1 MTVLRVALVELKRLT
16 SGVLPVLVLIAMSCI
31 PLLYG
36 ALYLYGNWDAY
47 GHVNGIVG
55 ALVVEDE
62 GATDSSG
69 QQVNTGADVKKNLLD
84 AGTFDWRQVPTRE
97 EAVDGVEKGTYDFA
111 LVIPKNFS
119 RNLQSAAAFKP
130 DADGKTGTIDPQS
143 AGIEIVTNDANNYV
157 LTNIVTKAGTSV
169 RDSVASKVGNATANA
184 LLASFTTIHSKMGEA
199 ADGASK
205 VNNGTVKLADAIVQL
220 KDGSA
225 TVNDGALK
233 LKDGTVTLSD
243 GTTQLVDAQKQL
255 AEGAEKLANGAEKL
269 DSGAEK
275 LDSGAEKLVD
285 GSTTLKN
292 GTSTLASA
300 AASASDGA
308 SKLKDGSATLAEGT
322 SSLKDGSATLARG
335 ANSLAEGTH
344 KLRQGLDQSGIR
356 ELPGQLNAMCQ
367 HLQQT
372 DTSAPSG
379 DFGRDLS
386 NTVVSASAQRLRERL
401 APLVAA
407 GTMTQQQADEL
418 VSSVDSDEFKGEVA
432 TLNQKALESQ
442 LASRDAVAADVMSK
456 LQALK
461 SSHCVAD
468 GSSSSAAKIQTLV
481 SGVDALDAASTSVAK
496 GASSLADGAARVD
509 DGASSLA
516 SGSAALADGNS
527 KIASGASSLA
537 SGSATLAE
545 GTENLKSG
553 TDSLKSGA
561 ATLKDGSGTLA
572 EKEQAAVEGQQKVAD
587 GASNLKDGASQLSE
601 GTGKL
606 ANGTDQLHSGASELK
621 EGTSSLQSGLAS
633 GTKQVPNLSE
643 SDQTKVADTMSN
655 PVTLSH
661 NSLASGRNYGE
672 GMGPFF
678 MCLALWIGGLMLVQT
693 LRVMN
698 NRALASHAPSIRVML
713 GSWMPFGLVGV
724 AQATL
729 MFVVIKFGLGF
740 EMAHPWLVW
749 LFLCFVALVF
759 TGFIHGLTVFLSA
772 PGKLMALVVLILQ
785 LVTGGGTMPYETL
798 PEPIRWMHDFF
809 PMGYAVTGMRR
820 LSYGVNESSLWG
832 IMLVL
837 TLWGLAGLLLG
848 YLGTRRDRT
857 WSLKKL
863 APEISVS

>member
-97 EAVDGVEKGTYDFA
+97 EAVNGVEKGTYDFA

-130 DADGKTGTIDPQS
+130 DANGNTGTIDPQS

-199 ADGASK
+199 ASGAEK
-205 VNNGTVKLADAIVQL
+205 VNTGTVKLADAIVQL

-255 AEGAEKLANGAEKL
+255 ADGADKLASGAATL
-269 DSGAEK
+269 DSGAAA
-275 LDSGAEKLVD
+275 LNSGAAKLVD

-308 SKLKDGSATLAEGT
+308 SKLKDGSATLAQGT
-322 SSLKDGSATLARG
+322 SSLKDGSATLAQG

-344 KLRQGLDQSGIR
+344 KLRQGLDESGIR

-401 APLVAA
+401 APMVAA

-432 TLNQKALESQ
+432 TLNQKALESH
-442 LASRDAVAADVMSK
+442 LASRSATAADAMSK

-496 GASSLADGAARVD
+496 GASSLAEGAARVD
-509 DGASSLA
+509 SGASSLA
-516 SGSAALADGNS
+516 SGAATLADGNAQ
-527 KIASGASSLA
+527 IASGASSLA
-537 SGSATLAE
+537 SGAATLAE

-553 TDSLKSGA
+553 TDSLKSGT
-561 ATLKDGSGTLA
+561 ATLKDGTSTLA
-572 EKEQAAVEGQQKVAD
+572 EKEQSAVEGQQKVAD
-587 GASNLKDGASQLSE
+587 GASNLKDGASQLTE
-601 GTGKL
+601 GTEKL
-606 ANGTDQLHSGASELK
+606 ASGTDQLNSGASELK
-621 EGTSSLQSGLAS
+621 DGTSSLQSGLAS

-661 NSLASGRNYGE
+661 DSLASGRNYGE

-698 NRALASHAPSIRVML
+698 NRALASHAPSVRVML
-713 GSWMPFGLVGV
+713 GSWMPFGLVGI

-740 EMAHPWLVW
+740 EMAHPWLAW
-749 LFLCFVALVF
+749 LFLCFVALIF
-759 TGFIHGLTVFLSA
+759 TGFIHGLTVFLGA
-772 PGKLMALVVLILQ
+772 PGKLVALVVLILQ

-837 TLWGLAGLLLG
+837 ALWGLAGLLLG

-863 APEISVS
+863 APEITV

>member
-16 SGVLPVLVLIAMSCI
+16 SGVLPILVLIAMSCI

-84 AGTFDWRQVPTRE
+84 ADTFDWRQVPTRE

-119 RNLQSAAAFKP
+119 RNLQSASAFKP
-130 DADGKTGTIDPQS
+130 DANGNTGTIDPQS

-199 ADGASK
+199 ASGAEK
-205 VNNGTVKLADAIVQL
+205 VNTGTVKLADAIVQL

-255 AEGAEKLANGAEKL
+255 ADGADKLASGAATL
-269 DSGAEK
+269 DSGAAT
-275 LDSGAEKLVD
+275 LNSGAAKLVD

-308 SKLKDGSATLAEGT
+308 SKLKDGSATLAQGT
-322 SSLKDGSATLARG
+322 SSLKDGSATLAQG

-344 KLRQGLDQSGIR
+344 KLRQGLDESGIR

-401 APLVAA
+401 APMVAA

-432 TLNQKALESQ
+432 TLNQKALESH
-442 LASRDAVAADVMSK
+442 LASRSATAADAMSK

-461 SSHCVAD
+461 SSHCIAD

-496 GASSLADGAARVD
+496 GASSLAEGAARVD
-509 DGASSLA
+509 SGASSLA
-516 SGSAALADGNS
+516 SGAATLADGNAQ
-527 KIASGASSLA
+527 IASGASSLA
-537 SGSATLAE
+537 SGASSLAE

-553 TDSLKSGA
+553 TDSLKSGT
-561 ATLKDGSGTLA
+561 ATLKDGTSTLA
-572 EKEQAAVEGQQKVAD
+572 EKEQSAVEGQQKVAD
-587 GASNLKDGASQLSE
+587 GASNLKDGASQLTE
-601 GTGKL
+601 GTEKL
-606 ANGTDQLHSGASELK
+606 ASGTDQLNSGASELK
-621 EGTSSLQSGLAS
+621 DGTSSLQSGLAS

-698 NRALASHAPSIRVML
+698 NRALASHAPSVRVML
-713 GSWMPFGLVGV
+713 GSWMPFGLVGI

-740 EMAHPWLVW
+740 EMAHPWLAW

-759 TGFIHGLTVFLSA
+759 TGFIHGLTVFLGA
-772 PGKLMALVVLILQ
+772 PGKLVALVVLILQ

-798 PEPIRWMHDFF
+798 PESIRWMHDFF

-820 LSYGVNESSLWG
+820 LSYGVNESSLGG

-837 TLWGLAGLLLG
+837 ALWGLAGLLLG

-863 APEISVS
+863 APEITV

>member
-69 QQVNTGADVKKNLLD
+69 QQVNTGAEVKKNLLD

-130 DADGKTGTIDPQS
+130 DANGNTGTIDPQS
-143 AGIEIVTNDANNYV
+143 AGIEIITNDANNYV

-199 ADGASK
+199 ASGAEK
-205 VNNGTVKLADAIVQL
+205 VNTGTVKLADAIVQL

-243 GTTQLVDAQKQL
+243 GTTQLADAQKQL
-255 AEGAEKLANGAEKL
+255 ADGADKLASGAATL
-269 DSGAEK
+269 DSGAAT
-275 LDSGAEKLVD
+275 LNSGAAKLVD

-308 SKLKDGSATLAEGT
+308 SKLKDGSATLAQGT
-322 SSLKDGSATLARG
+322 SSLKDGSATLAQG

-344 KLRQGLDQSGIR
+344 KLRQGLDESGIR

-401 APLVAA
+401 APMVAA

-432 TLNQKALESQ
+432 TLNQKALESH
-442 LASRDAVAADVMSK
+442 LASRSATAADAMSK

-496 GASSLADGAARVD
+496 GASSLAEGAARVD
-509 DGASSLA
+509 SGASSLA
-516 SGSAALADGNS
+516 SGAATLADGNAQ
-527 KIASGASSLA
+527 IASGASSLA
-537 SGSATLAE
+537 SGASSLAE

-553 TDSLKSGA
+553 TDSLKSGT
-561 ATLKDGSGTLA
+561 ATLKDGTSTLA
-572 EKEQAAVEGQQKVAD
+572 EKEQSAVEGQQKVAD
-587 GASNLKDGASQLSE
+587 GASNLKDGASQLTE
-601 GTGKL
+601 GTEKL
-606 ANGTDQLHSGASELK
+606 ASGTDQLNSGASELK
-621 EGTSSLQSGLAS
+621 DGTSSLQSGLAS

-698 NRALASHAPSIRVML
+698 NRALASHAPSVRVML
-713 GSWMPFGLVGV
+713 GSWMPFGLVGI

-740 EMAHPWLVW
+740 EMAHPWLAW
-749 LFLCFVALVF
+749 LFLCFVALIF
-759 TGFIHGLTVFLSA
+759 TGFIHGLTVFLGA
-772 PGKLMALVVLILQ
+772 PGKLVALVVLILQ

-798 PEPIRWMHDFF
+798 PESIRWMHDFF

-863 APEISVS
+863 APEITV

>member
-16 SGVLPVLVLIAMSCI
+16 SGVLPILVLIAMSCI

-130 DADGKTGTIDPQS
+130 DANGNTGTIDPQS

-199 ADGASK
+199 ASGAEK
-205 VNNGTVKLADAIVQL
+205 VNTGTVKLADAIVQL

-255 AEGAEKLANGAEKL
+255 ADGADKLASGAATL
-269 DSGAEK
+269 DSGAAA
-275 LDSGAEKLVD
+275 LNSGAAKLVD

-308 SKLKDGSATLAEGT
+308 SKLKDGSATLAQGT
-322 SSLKDGSATLARG
+322 SSLKDGSATLAQG

-344 KLRQGLDQSGIR
+344 KLRQGLDESGIR

-401 APLVAA
+401 APMVAA

-432 TLNQKALESQ
+432 TLNQKALESH
-442 LASRDAVAADVMSK
+442 LASRSATAADAMSK

-496 GASSLADGAARVD
+496 GASSLAEGAARVD
-509 DGASSLA
+509 SGASSLA
-516 SGSAALADGNS
+516 SGAATLADGNAQ
-527 KIASGASSLA
+527 IASGASSLA
-537 SGSATLAE
+537 SGAATLAE

-553 TDSLKSGA
+553 TDSLKSGT
-561 ATLKDGSGTLA
+561 ATLKDGTSTLA
-572 EKEQAAVEGQQKVAD
+572 EKEQSAVEGQQKVAD
-587 GASNLKDGASQLSE
+587 GASNLKDGASQLTE
-601 GTGKL
+601 GTEKL
-606 ANGTDQLHSGASELK
+606 ASGTDQLNSGASELK
-621 EGTSSLQSGLAS
+621 DGTSSLQSGLAS

-698 NRALASHAPSIRVML
+698 NRALASHAPSVRVML
-713 GSWMPFGLVGV
+713 GSWMPFGLVGI

-740 EMAHPWLVW
+740 EMAHPWLAW
-749 LFLCFVALVF
+749 LFLCFVALIF
-759 TGFIHGLTVFLSA
+759 TGFIHGLTVFLGA
-772 PGKLMALVVLILQ
+772 PGKLVALVVLILQ

-798 PEPIRWMHDFF
+798 PESIRWMHDFF

-837 TLWGLAGLLLG
+837 ALWGLAGLLLG

-863 APEISVS
+863 APEITV

>member
-442 LASRDAVAADVMSK
+442 LTSRDAAAADVMSK

-587 GASNLKDGASQLSE
+587 GASSLKDGASQLSE

-837 TLWGLAGLLLG
+837 ALWGLAGLLLG

-863 APEISVS
+863 APEITV

>member
-97 EAVDGVEKGTYDFA
+97 EAVNGVEKGTYDFA

-130 DADGKTGTIDPQS
+130 DANGNTGTIDPQS

-199 ADGASK
+199 ASGAEK
-205 VNNGTVKLADAIVQL
+205 VNTGTVKLADAIVQL

-255 AEGAEKLANGAEKL
+255 ADGADKLASGAATL
-269 DSGAEK
+269 DSGAAA
-275 LDSGAEKLVD
+275 LNSGAAKLVD

-308 SKLKDGSATLAEGT
+308 SKLKDGSATLAQGT
-322 SSLKDGSATLARG
+322 SSLKDGSATLAQG

-344 KLRQGLDQSGIR
+344 KLRQGLDESGIR

-401 APLVAA
+401 APMVAA

-432 TLNQKALESQ
+432 TLNQKALESH
-442 LASRDAVAADVMSK
+442 LASRSATAADAMSK

-496 GASSLADGAARVD
+496 GASSLAEGAARVD
-509 DGASSLA
+509 SGASSLA
-516 SGSAALADGNS
+516 SGAATLADGNAQ
-527 KIASGASSLA
+527 IASGASSLA

-553 TDSLKSGA
+553 TDSLKSGT
-561 ATLKDGSGTLA
+561 ATLKDGTSTLA
-572 EKEQAAVEGQQKVAD
+572 EKEQSAVEGQQKVAD
-587 GASNLKDGASQLSE
+587 GASNLKDGASQLTE
-601 GTGKL
+601 GTEKL
-606 ANGTDQLHSGASELK
+606 ASGTDQLNSGASELK
-621 EGTSSLQSGLAS
+621 DGTSSLQSGLAS

-661 NSLASGRNYGE
+661 DSLASGRNYGE

-698 NRALASHAPSIRVML
+698 NRALASHAPSVRVML
-713 GSWMPFGLVGV
+713 GSWMPFGLVGI

-740 EMAHPWLVW
+740 EMAHPWLAW
-749 LFLCFVALVF
+749 LFLCFVALIF
-759 TGFIHGLTVFLSA
+759 TGFIHGLTVFLGA
-772 PGKLMALVVLILQ
+772 PGKLVALVVLILQ

-798 PEPIRWMHDFF
+798 PESIRWMHDFF

-863 APEISVS
+863 APEITV

>member
-69 QQVNTGADVKKNLLD
+69 QQVNTGAEVKKNLLD

-130 DADGKTGTIDPQS
+130 DANGNTGTIDPQS

-199 ADGASK
+199 ASGAEK
-205 VNNGTVKLADAIVQL
+205 VNTGTVKLADAIVQL

-255 AEGAEKLANGAEKL
+255 ADGADKLASGAATL
-269 DSGAEK
+269 DSGAAA
-275 LDSGAEKLVD
+275 LNSGAAKLVD

-308 SKLKDGSATLAEGT
+308 SKLKDGSATLAQGT
-322 SSLKDGSATLARG
+322 SSLKDGSATLAQG

-344 KLRQGLDQSGIR
+344 KLRQGLDESGIR

-401 APLVAA
+401 APMVAA

-432 TLNQKALESQ
+432 TLNQKALESH
-442 LASRDAVAADVMSK
+442 LASRSATAADAMSK

-496 GASSLADGAARVD
+496 GASSLAEGAARVD
-509 DGASSLA
+509 SGASSLA
-516 SGSAALADGNS
+516 SGAATLADGNAQ
-527 KIASGASSLA
+527 IASGASSLA
-537 SGSATLAE
+537 SGASSLAE

-553 TDSLKSGA
+553 TDSLKSGT
-561 ATLKDGSGTLA
+561 ATLKDGTSTLA
-572 EKEQAAVEGQQKVAD
+572 EKEQSAVEGQQKVAD
-587 GASNLKDGASQLSE
+587 GASNLKDGASQLTE
-601 GTGKL
+601 GTEKL
-606 ANGTDQLHSGASELK
+606 ASGTDQLNSGASELK
-621 EGTSSLQSGLAS
+621 DGTSSLQSGLAS

-661 NSLASGRNYGE
+661 DSLASGRNYGE

-698 NRALASHAPSIRVML
+698 NRALASHAPSVRVML
-713 GSWMPFGLVGV
+713 GSWMPFGLVGI

-740 EMAHPWLVW
+740 EMAHPWLAW
-749 LFLCFVALVF
+749 LFLCFVALIF
-759 TGFIHGLTVFLSA
+759 TGFIHGLTVFLGA
-772 PGKLMALVVLILQ
+772 PGKLVALVVLILQ

-798 PEPIRWMHDFF
+798 PESIRWMHDFF

-837 TLWGLAGLLLG
+837 ALWGLAGLLLG

-863 APEISVS
+863 APEITV

>member
-130 DADGKTGTIDPQS
+130 DANGNTGTIDPQS

-199 ADGASK
+199 ASGAEK
-205 VNNGTVKLADAIVQL
+205 VNTGTVKLADAIVQL

-233 LKDGTVTLSD
+233 LKDGMVTLSD

-255 AEGAEKLANGAEKL
+255 ADGADKLASGAATL
-269 DSGAEK
+269 DSGAAA
-275 LDSGAEKLVD
+275 LNSGAAKLVD

-308 SKLKDGSATLAEGT
+308 SKLKDGSATLAQGT
-322 SSLKDGSATLARG
+322 SSLKDGSATLAQG

-344 KLRQGLDQSGIR
+344 KLRQGLDESGIR

-401 APLVAA
+401 APMVAA

-432 TLNQKALESQ
+432 TLNQKALESH
-442 LASRDAVAADVMSK
+442 LASRSATAADAMSK

-496 GASSLADGAARVD
+496 GASSLAEGAARVD
-509 DGASSLA
+509 SGASSLA
-516 SGSAALADGNS
+516 SGAATLADGNAQ
-527 KIASGASSLA
+527 IASGASSLA
-537 SGSATLAE
+537 SGASSLAE

-553 TDSLKSGA
+553 TDSLKSGT
-561 ATLKDGSGTLA
+561 ATLKDGTSTLA
-572 EKEQAAVEGQQKVAD
+572 EKEQSAVEGQQKVAD
-587 GASNLKDGASQLSE
+587 GASNLKDGASQLTE
-601 GTGKL
+601 GTEKL
-606 ANGTDQLHSGASELK
+606 ASGTDQLNSGASELK
-621 EGTSSLQSGLAS
+621 DGTSSLQSGLAS

-661 NSLASGRNYGE
+661 DSLASGRNYGE

-698 NRALASHAPSIRVML
+698 NRALASHAPSVRVML
-713 GSWMPFGLVGV
+713 GSWMPFGLVGI

-740 EMAHPWLVW
+740 EMAHPWLAW
-749 LFLCFVALVF
+749 LFLCFVALIF
-759 TGFIHGLTVFLSA
+759 TGFIHGLTVFLGA
-772 PGKLMALVVLILQ
+772 PGKLVALVVLILQ

-798 PEPIRWMHDFF
+798 PESIRWMHDFF

-837 TLWGLAGLLLG
+837 ALWGLAGLLLG

-863 APEISVS
+863 APEITV

>member
-863 APEISVS
+863 APEISV

>member
-16 SGVLPVLVLIAMSCI
+16 SGVLPILVLIAMSCI

-130 DADGKTGTIDPQS
+130 DANGNTGTIDPQS

-199 ADGASK
+199 ASGAEK
-205 VNNGTVKLADAIVQL
+205 VNTGTVKLADAIVQL

-255 AEGAEKLANGAEKL
+255 ADGADKLASGAATL
-269 DSGAEK
+269 DSGAAT
-275 LDSGAEKLVD
+275 LNSGAAKLVD

-308 SKLKDGSATLAEGT
+308 SKLKDGSATLAQGT
-322 SSLKDGSATLARG
+322 SSLKDGSATLAQG
-335 ANSLAEGTH
+335 ANSLAEGVH
-344 KLRQGLDQSGIR
+344 KLRQGLDESGIR

-401 APLVAA
+401 APMVAA

-432 TLNQKALESQ
+432 TLNQKALESH
-442 LASRDAVAADVMSK
+442 LASRSATAADAMSK

-496 GASSLADGAARVD
+496 GASSLAEGAARVD
-509 DGASSLA
+509 SGASSLA
-516 SGSAALADGNS
+516 SGAATLADGNAQ
-527 KIASGASSLA
+527 IASGASSLA

-553 TDSLKSGA
+553 TDSLKSGT
-561 ATLKDGSGTLA
+561 ATLKDGTSTLA
-572 EKEQAAVEGQQKVAD
+572 EKEQSAVEGQQKVAD
-587 GASNLKDGASQLSE
+587 GASNLKDGASQLTE
-601 GTGKL
+601 GTEKL
-606 ANGTDQLHSGASELK
+606 ASGTDQLNSGASELK
-621 EGTSSLQSGLAS
+621 DGTSSLQSGLAS

-698 NRALASHAPSIRVML
+698 NRALASHAPSVRVML
-713 GSWMPFGLVGV
+713 GSWMPFGLVGI

-740 EMAHPWLVW
+740 EMAHPWLAW
-749 LFLCFVALVF
+749 LFLCFVALIF
-759 TGFIHGLTVFLSA
+759 TGFIHGLTVFLGA
-772 PGKLMALVVLILQ
+772 PGKLVALVVLILQ

-798 PEPIRWMHDFF
+798 PESIRWMHDFF

-837 TLWGLAGLLLG
+837 ALWGLAGLLLG

-863 APEISVS
+863 APEITV

>member
-130 DADGKTGTIDPQS
+130 DANGNTGTIDPQS

-199 ADGASK
+199 ASGAEK
-205 VNNGTVKLADAIVQL
+205 VNTGTVKLADAIVQL

-255 AEGAEKLANGAEKL
+255 ADGADKLASGAATL
-269 DSGAEK
+269 DSGAAT
-275 LDSGAEKLVD
+275 LNSGAAKLVD

-308 SKLKDGSATLAEGT
+308 SKLKDGSATLAQGT
-322 SSLKDGSATLARG
+322 SSLKDGSATLAQG

-344 KLRQGLDQSGIR
+344 KLRQGLDESGIR

-401 APLVAA
+401 APMVAA

-432 TLNQKALESQ
+432 TLNQKALESH
-442 LASRDAVAADVMSK
+442 LASRSATAADAMSK

-496 GASSLADGAARVD
+496 GASSLAEGAARVD
-509 DGASSLA
+509 SGASSLA
-516 SGSAALADGNS
+516 SGAATLADGNAQ
-527 KIASGASSLA
+527 IASGASSLA
-537 SGSATLAE
+537 SGASSLAE

-553 TDSLKSGA
+553 TDSLKSGT
-561 ATLKDGSGTLA
+561 ATLKDGTSTLA
-572 EKEQAAVEGQQKVAD
+572 EKEQTAVEGQQKVAD
-587 GASNLKDGASQLSE
+587 GASNLKDGASQLTE
-601 GTGKL
+601 GTEKL
-606 ANGTDQLHSGASELK
+606 ASGTDQLNSGASELK
-621 EGTSSLQSGLAS
+621 DGTSSLQSGLAS

-698 NRALASHAPSIRVML
+698 NRALASHAPSVRVML
-713 GSWMPFGLVGV
+713 GSWMPFGLVGI

-740 EMAHPWLVW
+740 EMAHPWLAW
-749 LFLCFVALVF
+749 LFLCFVALIF
-759 TGFIHGLTVFLSA
+759 TGFIHGLTVFLGA
-772 PGKLMALVVLILQ
+772 PGKLVALVVLILQ

-798 PEPIRWMHDFF
+798 PESIRWMHDFF

-837 TLWGLAGLLLG
+837 ALWGLAGLLLG

-863 APEISVS
+863 APEITV

>member
-69 QQVNTGADVKKNLLD
+69 QQMNTGADVKKNLLD

-97 EAVDGVEKGTYDFA
+97 EAVNGVEKGTYDFA

-130 DADGKTGTIDPQS
+130 DANGNTGTIDPQS

-199 ADGASK
+199 ASGAEK
-205 VNNGTVKLADAIVQL
+205 VNTGTVKLADAIVQL

-255 AEGAEKLANGAEKL
+255 ADGADKLASGAATL
-269 DSGAEK
+269 DSGAAA
-275 LDSGAEKLVD
+275 LNSGAAKLVD

-308 SKLKDGSATLAEGT
+308 SKLKDGSATLAQGT
-322 SSLKDGSATLARG
+322 SSLKDGSATLAQG

-344 KLRQGLDQSGIR
+344 KLRQGLDESGIR

-401 APLVAA
+401 APMVAA

-432 TLNQKALESQ
+432 TLNQKALESH
-442 LASRDAVAADVMSK
+442 LASRSATAADAMSK
-456 LQALK
+456 LQTLK

-496 GASSLADGAARVD
+496 GASSLAEGAARVD
-509 DGASSLA
+509 SGASSLA
-516 SGSAALADGNS
+516 SGAATLADGNAQ
-527 KIASGASSLA
+527 IASGASSLA
-537 SGSATLAE
+537 SGASSLAE

-553 TDSLKSGA
+553 TDSLKSGTE
-561 ATLKDGSGTLA
+561 TLKDGTSTLA
-572 EKEQAAVEGQQKVAD
+572 EKEQTAVEGQQKVAD
-587 GASNLKDGASQLSE
+587 GASNLKDGASQLTE

-606 ANGTDQLHSGASELK
+606 ASGTDQLNSGASELK

-661 NSLASGRNYGE
+661 DSLASGRNYGE

-698 NRALASHAPSIRVML
+698 NRALASHAPSVRVML
-713 GSWMPFGLVGV
+713 GSWMPFGLVGI

-740 EMAHPWLVW
+740 EMAHPWLAW
-749 LFLCFVALVF
+749 LFLCFVALIF
-759 TGFIHGLTVFLSA
+759 TGFIHGLTVFLGA
-772 PGKLMALVVLILQ
+772 PGKLVALVVLILQ

-798 PEPIRWMHDFF
+798 PESIRWMHDFF

-863 APEISVS
+863 APEITV

>member
-97 EAVDGVEKGTYDFA
+97 EAVNGVEKGTYDFA

-130 DADGKTGTIDPQS
+130 DANGNTGTIDPQS

-199 ADGASK
+199 ASGAEK
-205 VNNGTVKLADAIVQL
+205 VNTGTVKLADAIVQL

-225 TVNDGALK
+225 TVNDGAIK

-255 AEGAEKLANGAEKL
+255 ADGADKLASGAATL
-269 DSGAEK
+269 DSGAAA
-275 LDSGAEKLVD
+275 LDSGAAKLVD

-308 SKLKDGSATLAEGT
+308 SKLKDGSATLAQGT
-322 SSLKDGSATLARG
+322 SSLKDGSATLAQG

-344 KLRQGLDQSGIR
+344 KLRQGLDESGIR

-401 APLVAA
+401 APMVAA

-432 TLNQKALESQ
+432 TLNQKALESH
-442 LASRDAVAADVMSK
+442 LASRSATAADAMSK

-496 GASSLADGAARVD
+496 GASSLAEGAARVD
-509 DGASSLA
+509 SGASSLA
-516 SGSAALADGNS
+516 SGAATLADGNAQ
-527 KIASGASSLA
+527 IASGASSLA

-553 TDSLKSGA
+553 TDSLKSGT
-561 ATLKDGSGTLA
+561 ATLKDGTSTLA
-572 EKEQAAVEGQQKVAD
+572 EKEQSAVEGQQKVAD
-587 GASNLKDGASQLSE
+587 GASNLKDGASQLTE
-601 GTGKL
+601 GTEKL
-606 ANGTDQLHSGASELK
+606 ASGTDQLNSGASELK
-621 EGTSSLQSGLAS
+621 DGTSSLQSGLAS

-698 NRALASHAPSIRVML
+698 NRALASHAPSVRVML
-713 GSWMPFGLVGV
+713 GSWMPFGLVGI

-740 EMAHPWLVW
+740 EMAHPWLAW
-749 LFLCFVALVF
+749 LFLCFVALIF
-759 TGFIHGLTVFLSA
+759 TGFIHGLTVFLGA
-772 PGKLMALVVLILQ
+772 PGKLVALVVLILQ

-798 PEPIRWMHDFF
+798 PESIRWMHDFF

-863 APEISVS
+863 APEITV

>member
-69 QQVNTGADVKKNLLD
+69 QQVNTGAEVKKNLLD

-130 DADGKTGTIDPQS
+130 DANGNTGTIDPQS
-143 AGIEIVTNDANNYV
+143 AGIEIITNDANNYV

-199 ADGASK
+199 ASGAEK
-205 VNNGTVKLADAIVQL
+205 VNTGTVKLADAIVQL

-243 GTTQLVDAQKQL
+243 GTTQLADAQKQL
-255 AEGAEKLANGAEKL
+255 ADGADKLASGAATL
-269 DSGAEK
+269 DSGAAT
-275 LDSGAEKLVD
+275 LDSGAAKLVD

-308 SKLKDGSATLAEGT
+308 SKLKDGSATLAQGT
-322 SSLKDGSATLARG
+322 SSLKDGSATLAQG
-335 ANSLAEGTH
+335 ANSLAEGVH
-344 KLRQGLDQSGIR
+344 KLRQGLDESGIR

-401 APLVAA
+401 APMVAA

-432 TLNQKALESQ
+432 TLNQKALESH
-442 LASRDAVAADVMSK
+442 LASRSATAADAMSK

-481 SGVDALDAASTSVAK
+481 SGVDALDEASTSVAK
-496 GASSLADGAARVD
+496 GASSLAEGAARVD
-509 DGASSLA
+509 SGASSLA
-516 SGSAALADGNS
+516 SGAATLADGNAQ
-527 KIASGASSLA
+527 IASGASSLA
-537 SGSATLAE
+537 SGAATLAE

-553 TDSLKSGA
+553 TDSLKSGT
-561 ATLKDGSGTLA
+561 ATLKDGASTLA

-587 GASNLKDGASQLSE
+587 GASNLKDGASQLAE
-601 GTGKL
+601 GTEKL
-606 ANGTDQLHSGASELK
+606 ASGTDQLNSGASELK
-621 EGTSSLQSGLAS
+621 DGTSSLQSGLAS

-643 SDQTKVADTMSN
+643 SEQAKVADTMSN

-661 NSLASGRNYGE
+661 DSLASGRNYGE

-698 NRALASHAPSIRVML
+698 NRALASHAPSVRVML
-713 GSWMPFGLVGV
+713 GSWMPFGLVGI

-740 EMAHPWLVW
+740 EMAHPWLAW

-759 TGFIHGLTVFLSA
+759 TGFIHGLTVFLGA
-772 PGKLMALVVLILQ
+772 PGKLVALVVLILQ

-798 PEPIRWMHDFF
+798 PESIRWMHDFF

-820 LSYGVNESSLWG
+820 LSYGVNESSLGG

-837 TLWGLAGLLLG
+837 ALWGLAGLLLG

-863 APEISVS
+863 APEITV

>member
-97 EAVDGVEKGTYDFA
+97 EAVNGVEKGTYDFA

-130 DADGKTGTIDPQS
+130 DANGNTGTIDPQS

-199 ADGASK
+199 ASGAEK
-205 VNNGTVKLADAIVQL
+205 VNTGTVKLADAIVQL

-255 AEGAEKLANGAEKL
+255 ADGADKLASGAATL
-269 DSGAEK
+269 DSGAAT
-275 LDSGAEKLVD
+275 LNSGAAKLVD

-308 SKLKDGSATLAEGT
+308 SKLKDGSATLAQGT
-322 SSLKDGSATLARG
+322 SSLKDGSATLAQG

-344 KLRQGLDQSGIR
+344 KLRQGLDESGIR

-401 APLVAA
+401 APMVAA

-432 TLNQKALESQ
+432 TLNQKALESH
-442 LASRDAVAADVMSK
+442 LASRSATAADAMSK

-496 GASSLADGAARVD
+496 GASSLAEGAARVD
-509 DGASSLA
+509 SGASSLA
-516 SGSAALADGNS
+516 SGAATLADGNAQ
-527 KIASGASSLA
+527 IASGASSLA
-537 SGSATLAE
+537 SGASSLAE

-553 TDSLKSGA
+553 TDSLKSGT
-561 ATLKDGSGTLA
+561 ATLKDGTSTLA
-572 EKEQAAVEGQQKVAD
+572 EKEQNAVEGQQKVAD
-587 GASNLKDGASQLSE
+587 GASNLKDGASQLTE
-601 GTGKL
+601 GTEKL
-606 ANGTDQLHSGASELK
+606 ASGTDQLNSGASELK
-621 EGTSSLQSGLAS
+621 DGTSSLQSGLAS

-698 NRALASHAPSIRVML
+698 NRALASHAPSVRVML
-713 GSWMPFGLVGV
+713 GSWMPFGLVGI

-740 EMAHPWLVW
+740 EMAHPWLAW
-749 LFLCFVALVF
+749 LFLCFVALIF
-759 TGFIHGLTVFLSA
+759 TGFIHGLTVFLGA
-772 PGKLMALVVLILQ
+772 PGKLVALVVLILQ

-798 PEPIRWMHDFF
+798 PESIRWMHDFF

-863 APEISVS
+863 APEITV

>member
-130 DADGKTGTIDPQS
+130 DANGNTGTIDPQS

-199 ADGASK
+199 ASGAEK
-205 VNNGTVKLADAIVQL
+205 VNTGTVKLADAIVQL

-255 AEGAEKLANGAEKL
+255 ADGADKLASGAATL
-269 DSGAEK
+269 DSGAAT
-275 LDSGAEKLVD
+275 LNSGAAKLVD

-308 SKLKDGSATLAEGT
+308 SKLKDGSATLAQGT
-322 SSLKDGSATLARG
+322 SSLKDGSATLAQG

-344 KLRQGLDQSGIR
+344 KLRQGLDESGIR

-401 APLVAA
+401 APMVAA

-432 TLNQKALESQ
+432 TLNQKALESH
-442 LASRDAVAADVMSK
+442 LASRSATAADAMSK

-461 SSHCVAD
+461 SSHCIAD

-496 GASSLADGAARVD
+496 GASSLAEGAARVD
-509 DGASSLA
+509 SGASSLA
-516 SGSAALADGNS
+516 SGAATLADGNAQ
-527 KIASGASSLA
+527 IASGASSLA

-553 TDSLKSGA
+553 TDSLKSGT
-561 ATLKDGSGTLA
+561 ATLKDGTSTLA
-572 EKEQAAVEGQQKVAD
+572 EKEQSAVEGQQKVAD
-587 GASNLKDGASQLSE
+587 GASNLKDGASQLTE
-601 GTGKL
+601 GTEKL
-606 ANGTDQLHSGASELK
+606 ASGTDQLNSGASELK
-621 EGTSSLQSGLAS
+621 DGTSSLQSGLAS

-698 NRALASHAPSIRVML
+698 NRALASHAPSVRVML
-713 GSWMPFGLVGV
+713 GSWMPFGLVGI

-740 EMAHPWLVW
+740 EMAHPWLAW

-759 TGFIHGLTVFLSA
+759 TGFIHGLTVFLGA
-772 PGKLMALVVLILQ
+772 PGKLVALVVLILQ

-798 PEPIRWMHDFF
+798 PESIRWMHDFF

-820 LSYGVNESSLWG
+820 LSYGVNESSLGG

-837 TLWGLAGLLLG
+837 ALWGLAGLLLG

-857 WSLKKL
+857 WSLKRL
-863 APEISVS
+863 APEITV

>member
-255 AEGAEKLANGAEKL
+255 AEGAEKLASGAEKL

-442 LASRDAVAADVMSK
+442 LTSRDAAAADIMSK

-587 GASNLKDGASQLSE
+587 GASSLKDGASQLSE

-643 SDQTKVADTMSN
+643 SNQTKVADTMSN

-837 TLWGLAGLLLG
+837 ALWGLAGLLLG

-863 APEISVS
+863 APEITV

>member
-255 AEGAEKLANGAEKL
+255 AEGAEKLA
-269 DSGAEK
+269 SGAEK

-442 LASRDAVAADVMSK
+442 LGSRDAAAADVMSK

-587 GASNLKDGASQLSE
+587 GASSLKDGASQLSE

-863 APEISVS
+863 APEITV

>member
-130 DADGKTGTIDPQS
+130 DANGNTGTIDPQS

-199 ADGASK
+199 ASGAEK
-205 VNNGTVKLADAIVQL
+205 VNTGTVKLADAIVQL
-220 KDGSA
+220 KEGSA

-255 AEGAEKLANGAEKL
+255 ADGADKLASGAATL
-269 DSGAEK
+269 DSGAAT
-275 LDSGAEKLVD
+275 LNSGAAKLVD

-308 SKLKDGSATLAEGT
+308 SKLKDGSATLAQGT
-322 SSLKDGSATLARG
+322 SSLKDGSATLAQG
-335 ANSLAEGTH
+335 ANSLAEGVH
-344 KLRQGLDQSGIR
+344 KLRQGLDESGIR

-401 APLVAA
+401 APMVAA

-432 TLNQKALESQ
+432 TLNQKALESH
-442 LASRDAVAADVMSK
+442 LASRSATAADAMSK

-496 GASSLADGAARVD
+496 GASSLAEGAARVD
-509 DGASSLA
+509 SGASSLA
-516 SGSAALADGNS
+516 SGAATLADGNAQ
-527 KIASGASSLA
+527 IASGASSLA

-553 TDSLKSGA
+553 TDSLKSGT
-561 ATLKDGSGTLA
+561 ATLKDGTSTLA
-572 EKEQAAVEGQQKVAD
+572 EKEQSAVEGQQKVAD
-587 GASNLKDGASQLSE
+587 GASNLKDGASQLTE
-601 GTGKL
+601 GTEKL
-606 ANGTDQLHSGASELK
+606 ASGTDQLNSGASELK
-621 EGTSSLQSGLAS
+621 DGTSSLQSGLAS

-643 SDQTKVADTMSN
+643 SEQTKVADTMSN

-698 NRALASHAPSIRVML
+698 NRALASHAPSVRVML
-713 GSWMPFGLVGV
+713 GSWMPFGLVGI

-740 EMAHPWLVW
+740 EMAHPWLAW
-749 LFLCFVALVF
+749 LFLCFVALIF
-759 TGFIHGLTVFLSA
+759 TGFIHGLTVFLGA
-772 PGKLMALVVLILQ
+772 PGKLVALVVLILQ

-837 TLWGLAGLLLG
+837 ALWGLAGLLLG

-863 APEISVS
+863 APEITV

>member
-130 DADGKTGTIDPQS
+130 DANGNTGTIDPQS

-199 ADGASK
+199 ASGAEK
-205 VNNGTVKLADAIVQL
+205 VNTGTVKLADAIVQL

-255 AEGAEKLANGAEKL
+255 ADGADKLASGAATL
-269 DSGAEK
+269 DSGAAT
-275 LDSGAEKLVD
+275 LNSGAAKLVD

-308 SKLKDGSATLAEGT
+308 SKLKDGSATLAQGT
-322 SSLKDGSATLARG
+322 SSLKDGSATLAQG

-344 KLRQGLDQSGIR
+344 KLRQGLDESGIR

-401 APLVAA
+401 APMVAA

-432 TLNQKALESQ
+432 TLNQKALESH
-442 LASRDAVAADVMSK
+442 LASRSATAADAMSK

-496 GASSLADGAARVD
+496 GASSLAEGAARVD
-509 DGASSLA
+509 SGASSLA
-516 SGSAALADGNS
+516 SGAATLADGNAQ
-527 KIASGASSLA
+527 IASGASSLA
-537 SGSATLAE
+537 SGASSLAE

-553 TDSLKSGA
+553 TDSLKSGT
-561 ATLKDGSGTLA
+561 ATLKDGTSTLA
-572 EKEQAAVEGQQKVAD
+572 EKEQSAVEGQQKVAD
-587 GASNLKDGASQLSE
+587 GASNLKDGASQLTE
-601 GTGKL
+601 GTEKL
-606 ANGTDQLHSGASELK
+606 ASGTDQLNSGASELK
-621 EGTSSLQSGLAS
+621 DGTSSLQSGLAS

-698 NRALASHAPSIRVML
+698 NRALASHAPSVRVML
-713 GSWMPFGLVGV
+713 GSWMPFGLVGI

-740 EMAHPWLVW
+740 EMAHPWLAW
-749 LFLCFVALVF
+749 LFLCFVALIF
-759 TGFIHGLTVFLSA
+759 TGFIHGLTVFLGA
-772 PGKLMALVVLILQ
+772 PGKLVALVVLILQ

-863 APEISVS
+863 APEITV

>member
-130 DADGKTGTIDPQS
+130 DANGNTGTIDPQS

-199 ADGASK
+199 ASGAEK
-205 VNNGTVKLADAIVQL
+205 VNTGTVKLADAIVQL

-255 AEGAEKLANGAEKL
+255 ADGADKLASGAATL
-269 DSGAEK
+269 DSGAAA
-275 LDSGAEKLVD
+275 LNSGAAKLVD

-308 SKLKDGSATLAEGT
+308 SKLKDGSATLAQGT
-322 SSLKDGSATLARG
+322 SSLKDGSATLAQG

-344 KLRQGLDQSGIR
+344 KLRQGLDESGIR

-401 APLVAA
+401 APMVAA

-432 TLNQKALESQ
+432 TLNQKALESH
-442 LASRDAVAADVMSK
+442 LASRSATAADAMSK

-496 GASSLADGAARVD
+496 GASSLAEGAARVD
-509 DGASSLA
+509 SGASSLA
-516 SGSAALADGNS
+516 SGAATLADGNAQ
-527 KIASGASSLA
+527 IASGASSLA

-553 TDSLKSGA
+553 TDSLKSGT
-561 ATLKDGSGTLA
+561 ATLKDGTSTLA
-572 EKEQAAVEGQQKVAD
+572 EKEQSAVEGQQKVAD
-587 GASNLKDGASQLSE
+587 GASNLKDGASQLTE
-601 GTGKL
+601 GTEKL
-606 ANGTDQLHSGASELK
+606 ASGTDQLNSGASELK
-621 EGTSSLQSGLAS
+621 DGTSSLQSGLAS

-698 NRALASHAPSIRVML
+698 NRALASHAPSVRVML
-713 GSWMPFGLVGV
+713 GSWMPFGLVGI

-740 EMAHPWLVW
+740 EMAHPWLAW
-749 LFLCFVALVF
+749 LFLCFVALIF
-759 TGFIHGLTVFLSA
+759 TGFIHGLTVFLGA
-772 PGKLMALVVLILQ
+772 PGKLVALVVLILQ

-863 APEISVS
+863 APEITV

>member
-97 EAVDGVEKGTYDFA
+97 EAVNGVEKGTYDFA

-130 DADGKTGTIDPQS
+130 DANGNTGTIDPQS

-199 ADGASK
+199 ASGAEK
-205 VNNGTVKLADAIVQL
+205 VNTGTVKLADAIVQL

-255 AEGAEKLANGAEKL
+255 ADGADKLASGAATL
-269 DSGAEK
+269 DSGAAA
-275 LDSGAEKLVD
+275 LNSGAAKLVD

-308 SKLKDGSATLAEGT
+308 SKLKDGSATLAQGT
-322 SSLKDGSATLARG
+322 SSLKDGSATLAQG

-344 KLRQGLDQSGIR
+344 KLRQGLDESGIR

-386 NTVVSASAQRLRERL
+386 NTVVPASAQRLRERL
-401 APLVAA
+401 APMVAA

-432 TLNQKALESQ
+432 TLNQKALESH
-442 LASRDAVAADVMSK
+442 LASRSATAADAMSK

-496 GASSLADGAARVD
+496 GASSLAEGAARVD
-509 DGASSLA
+509 SGASSLA
-516 SGSAALADGNS
+516 SGAATLADGNAQ
-527 KIASGASSLA
+527 IASGASSLA
-537 SGSATLAE
+537 SGASSLAE

-553 TDSLKSGA
+553 TDSLKSGT
-561 ATLKDGSGTLA
+561 ATLKDGTSTLA
-572 EKEQAAVEGQQKVAD
+572 EKEQSAVEGQQKVAD
-587 GASNLKDGASQLSE
+587 GASNLKDGASQLTE
-601 GTGKL
+601 GTEKL
-606 ANGTDQLHSGASELK
+606 ASGTDQLNSGASELK
-621 EGTSSLQSGLAS
+621 DGTSSLQSGLAS

-661 NSLASGRNYGE
+661 DSLASGRNYGE

-698 NRALASHAPSIRVML
+698 NRALASHAPSVRVML
-713 GSWMPFGLVGV
+713 GSWMPFGLVGI

-740 EMAHPWLVW
+740 EMAHPWLAW
-749 LFLCFVALVF
+749 LFLCFVALIF
-759 TGFIHGLTVFLSA
+759 TGFIHGLTVFLGA
-772 PGKLMALVVLILQ
+772 PGKLVALVVLILQ

-837 TLWGLAGLLLG
+837 ALWGLAGLLLG

-863 APEISVS
+863 APEITV

>member
-130 DADGKTGTIDPQS
+130 DANGNTGTIDPQS

-199 ADGASK
+199 ASGAEK
-205 VNNGTVKLADAIVQL
+205 VNTGTVKLADAIVQL

-255 AEGAEKLANGAEKL
+255 ADGADKLASGAATL
-269 DSGAEK
+269 DSGAAT
-275 LDSGAEKLVD
+275 LDSGAAKLVD

-308 SKLKDGSATLAEGT
+308 SKLKDGSATLAQGT
-322 SSLKDGSATLARG
+322 SSLKDGSATLAQG

-344 KLRQGLDQSGIR
+344 KLRQGLDESGIR

-401 APLVAA
+401 APMVAA

-432 TLNQKALESQ
+432 TLNQKALESH
-442 LASRDAVAADVMSK
+442 LASRSATAADAMSK

-496 GASSLADGAARVD
+496 GASSLAEGAARVD
-509 DGASSLA
+509 SGASSLA
-516 SGSAALADGNS
+516 SGAATLADGNAQ
-527 KIASGASSLA
+527 IASGASSLA
-537 SGSATLAE
+537 SGASSLAE

-553 TDSLKSGA
+553 TDSLKSGT
-561 ATLKDGSGTLA
+561 ATLKDGTSTLA
-572 EKEQAAVEGQQKVAD
+572 EKEQSAVEGQQKVAD
-587 GASNLKDGASQLSE
+587 GASNLKDGASQLTE
-601 GTGKL
+601 GTEKL
-606 ANGTDQLHSGASELK
+606 ASGTDQLNSGASELK
-621 EGTSSLQSGLAS
+621 DGTSSLQSGLAS

-698 NRALASHAPSIRVML
+698 NRALASHAPSVRVML
-713 GSWMPFGLVGV
+713 GSWMPFGLVGI

-740 EMAHPWLVW
+740 EMAHPWLAW
-749 LFLCFVALVF
+749 LFLCFVALIF
-759 TGFIHGLTVFLSA
+759 TGFIHGLTVFLGA
-772 PGKLMALVVLILQ
+772 PGKLVALVVLILQ

-863 APEISVS
+863 APEITV

>member
-130 DADGKTGTIDPQS
+130 DANGNTGTIDPQS

-199 ADGASK
+199 ASGAEK
-205 VNNGTVKLADAIVQL
+205 VNTGTVKLADAIVQL

-255 AEGAEKLANGAEKL
+255 ADGADKLASGAATL
-269 DSGAEK
+269 DSGAAA
-275 LDSGAEKLVD
+275 LNSGAAKLVD

-308 SKLKDGSATLAEGT
+308 SKLKDGSATLAQGT
-322 SSLKDGSATLARG
+322 SSLKDGSATLAQG

-344 KLRQGLDQSGIR
+344 KLRQGLDESGIR

-401 APLVAA
+401 APMVAA

-432 TLNQKALESQ
+432 TLNQKALESH
-442 LASRDAVAADVMSK
+442 LASRSATAADAMSK

-496 GASSLADGAARVD
+496 GASSLAEGAARVD
-509 DGASSLA
+509 SGASSLA
-516 SGSAALADGNS
+516 SGAATLADGNAQ
-527 KIASGASSLA
+527 IASGASSLA
-537 SGSATLAE
+537 SGASSLAE

-553 TDSLKSGA
+553 TASLKSGT
-561 ATLKDGSGTLA
+561 ATLKDGTSTLA
-572 EKEQAAVEGQQKVAD
+572 EKEQSAVEGQQKVAD
-587 GASNLKDGASQLSE
+587 GASNLKDGASQLTE
-601 GTGKL
+601 GTEKL
-606 ANGTDQLHSGASELK
+606 ASGTDQLNSGASELK
-621 EGTSSLQSGLAS
+621 DGTSSLQSGLAS

-661 NSLASGRNYGE
+661 DSLASGRNYGE

-698 NRALASHAPSIRVML
+698 NRALASHAPSVRVML
-713 GSWMPFGLVGV
+713 GSWMPFGLVGI

-740 EMAHPWLVW
+740 EMAHPWLAW
-749 LFLCFVALVF
+749 LFLCFVALIF
-759 TGFIHGLTVFLSA
+759 TGFIHGLTVFLGA
-772 PGKLMALVVLILQ
+772 PGKLVALVVLILQ

-837 TLWGLAGLLLG
+837 ALWGLAGLLLG

-863 APEISVS
+863 APEITV

>member
-130 DADGKTGTIDPQS
+130 DANGNTGTIDPQS

-199 ADGASK
+199 ASGAEK
-205 VNNGTVKLADAIVQL
+205 VNTGTVKLADAIVQL

-255 AEGAEKLANGAEKL
+255 ADGADKLASGAATL
-269 DSGAEK
+269 DSGAAT
-275 LDSGAEKLVD
+275 LNSGAAKLVD

-308 SKLKDGSATLAEGT
+308 SKLKDGSATLAQGT
-322 SSLKDGSATLARG
+322 SSLKDGSATLAQG
-335 ANSLAEGTH
+335 ANSLAEGAH
-344 KLRQGLDQSGIR
+344 KLRQGLDESGIR

-401 APLVAA
+401 APMVAA

-432 TLNQKALESQ
+432 TLNQKALESH
-442 LASRDAVAADVMSK
+442 LASRSATAADAMSK

-461 SSHCVAD
+461 SSHCVSD
-468 GSSSSAAKIQTLV
+468 GTSSTAAKIQTLV
-481 SGVDALDAASTSVAK
+481 SGVDALDAAATSVAK

-509 DGASSLA
+509 SGASSLA
-516 SGSAALADGNS
+516 SGAATLADGNAQ
-527 KIASGASSLA
+527 IASGASSLA
-537 SGSATLAE
+537 SGASSLAE

-553 TDSLKSGA
+553 TDSLKSGT
-561 ATLKDGSGTLA
+561 ATLKDGTSTLA
-572 EKEQAAVEGQQKVAD
+572 EKEQSAVEGQQKVAD
-587 GASNLKDGASQLSE
+587 GASNLKDGASQLTE
-601 GTGKL
+601 GTEKL
-606 ANGTDQLHSGASELK
+606 ASGTDQLNSGASELK
-621 EGTSSLQSGLAS
+621 DGTSSLQSGLAS

-661 NSLASGRNYGE
+661 DSLASGRNYGE

-698 NRALASHAPSIRVML
+698 NRALASHAPSVRVML
-713 GSWMPFGLVGV
+713 GSWMPFGLVGI

-740 EMAHPWLVW
+740 EMAHPWLAW
-749 LFLCFVALVF
+749 LFLCFVALIF
-759 TGFIHGLTVFLSA
+759 TGFIHGLTVFLGA
-772 PGKLMALVVLILQ
+772 PGKLVALVVLILQ

-798 PEPIRWMHDFF
+798 PESIRWMHDFF

-863 APEISVS
+863 APEITV

>member
-130 DADGKTGTIDPQS
+130 DANGNTGTIDPQS

-199 ADGASK
+199 ASGAEK
-205 VNNGTVKLADAIVQL
+205 VNTGTVKLADAIVQL

-233 LKDGTVTLSD
+233 LKDGTSSLAD
-243 GTTQLVDAQKQL
+243 GQSQMLDGQKQL
-255 AEGAEKLANGAEKL
+255 AEGAGKLADGVSTLDSGAAKL
-269 DSGAEK
+269 DSGAGK
-275 LDSGAEKLVD
+275 LADGASSLKD
-285 GSTTLKN
+285 GS
-292 GTSTLASA
+292 STLASA

-308 SKLKDGSATLAEGT
+308 AKLKDGSATLAEGT
-322 SSLKDGSATLARG
+322 SSLKDGSATLAQG

-344 KLRQGLDQSGIR
+344 KLRQGLDESGIR

-401 APLVAA
+401 APMVAA

-432 TLNQKALESQ
+432 TLNQKALQSH
-442 LASRDAVAADVMSK
+442 LATRDAAAADALSK
-456 LQALK
+456 LSALK
-461 SSHCVAD
+461 SSHCVSD
-468 GSSSSAAKIQTLV
+468 GSSSTAAKIQTLV
-481 SGVDALDAASTSVAK
+481 SGVDALDSGASSLAK
-496 GASSLADGAARVD
+496 GASSLAEGAARVD
-509 DGASSLA
+509 AGASSLA

-537 SGSATLAE
+537 SGSATLSGGASELKE
-545 GTENLKSG
+545 GTG
-553 TDSLKSGA
+553 SLKSGA
-561 ATLKDGSGTLA
+561 AELKDGSGTLA
-572 EKEQAAVEGQQKVAD
+572 EKQQSAVEGQQKLAD
-587 GASNLKDGASQLSE
+587 GADKLKDGASQLSD
-601 GTGKL
+601 GTEKL
-606 ANGTDQLHSGASELK
+606 SDGSSKLNDGASELK
-621 EGTSSLQSGLAS
+621 DGTSSLESGLAS
-633 GTKQVPNLSE
+633 GAKQVPSLAPT
-643 SDQTKVADTMSN
+643 DQAKVADTMSN

-698 NRALASHAPSIRVML
+698 NRALASHAPSVRVML
-713 GSWMPFGLVGV
+713 GSWMPFGLVGI

-729 MFVVIKFGLGF
+729 MFVVIKFGLSF
-740 EMAHPWLVW
+740 EMAHPWLAW

-759 TGFIHGLTVFLSA
+759 TGFIHGLTVFLGA
-772 PGKLMALVVLILQ
+772 PGKLVALVVLILQ

-798 PEPIRWMHDFF
+798 PESIRWMHDFF

-820 LSYGVNESSLWG
+820 LSYGVNESSLGG

-837 TLWGLAGLLLG
+837 ALWGLAGLLLG

-863 APEISVS
+863 APEITV

>member
-255 AEGAEKLANGAEKL
+255 AEGAEKLASGAEKL

-442 LASRDAVAADVMSK
+442 LTSRDAAAADIMSK

-587 GASNLKDGASQLSE
+587 GASSLKDGASQLSE

-863 APEISVS
+863 APEITV

>member
-130 DADGKTGTIDPQS
+130 DANGNTGTIDPQS

-199 ADGASK
+199 ASGAEK
-205 VNNGTVKLADAIVQL
+205 VNTGTVKLADAIVQL

-255 AEGAEKLANGAEKL
+255 ADGADKLASGAATL
-269 DSGAEK
+269 DSGAAT
-275 LDSGAEKLVD
+275 LNSGAAKLVD

-308 SKLKDGSATLAEGT
+308 SKLKDGSATLAQGT
-322 SSLKDGSATLARG
+322 SSLKDGSATLAQG
-335 ANSLAEGTH
+335 ANSLAEGAH
-344 KLRQGLDQSGIR
+344 KLRQGLDESGIR

-401 APLVAA
+401 APMVAA

-432 TLNQKALESQ
+432 TLNQKALESH
-442 LASRDAVAADVMSK
+442 LASRSATAADAMSK

-461 SSHCVAD
+461 SSHCVSD
-468 GSSSSAAKIQTLV
+468 GTSSTAAKIQTLV
-481 SGVDALDAASTSVAK
+481 SGVDALDAAATSVAK

-509 DGASSLA
+509 SGASSLA
-516 SGSAALADGNS
+516 SGAATLADGNAQ
-527 KIASGASSLA
+527 IASGASSLA
-537 SGSATLAE
+537 SGASSLAE

-553 TDSLKSGA
+553 TDSLKSGT
-561 ATLKDGSGTLA
+561 ATLKDGTSTLA
-572 EKEQAAVEGQQKVAD
+572 EKEQSAVEGQQKVAD
-587 GASNLKDGASQLSE
+587 GASSLKDGASQLTE
-601 GTGKL
+601 GTEKL
-606 ANGTDQLHSGASELK
+606 ASGTDQLNSGASELK
-621 EGTSSLQSGLAS
+621 DGTSSLQSGLAS

-643 SDQTKVADTMSN
+643 SEQTKVADTMSN

-661 NSLASGRNYGE
+661 DSLASGRNYGE

-698 NRALASHAPSIRVML
+698 NRALASHAPSVRVML
-713 GSWMPFGLVGV
+713 GSWMPFGLVGI

-740 EMAHPWLVW
+740 EMAHPWLAW
-749 LFLCFVALVF
+749 LFLCFAALVF
-759 TGFIHGLTVFLSA
+759 TGFIHGLTVFLGA
-772 PGKLMALVVLILQ
+772 PGKLVALVVLILQ

-798 PEPIRWMHDFF
+798 PESIRWMHDFF

-837 TLWGLAGLLLG
+837 ALWGLAGLLLG

-863 APEISVS
+863 APEITV

>member
-130 DADGKTGTIDPQS
+130 DANGNTGTIDPQS

-199 ADGASK
+199 ASGAEK
-205 VNNGTVKLADAIVQL
+205 VNTGTVKLADAIVQL

-255 AEGAEKLANGAEKL
+255 ADGADKLASGAATL
-269 DSGAEK
+269 DSGAAT
-275 LDSGAEKLVD
+275 LDSGAAKLVD

-308 SKLKDGSATLAEGT
+308 SKLKDGSATLAQGT
-322 SSLKDGSATLARG
+322 SSLKDGSATLAQG

-344 KLRQGLDQSGIR
+344 KLRQGLDESGIR

-401 APLVAA
+401 APMVAA

-432 TLNQKALESQ
+432 TLNQKALESH
-442 LASRDAVAADVMSK
+442 LASRSATAADAMSK

-496 GASSLADGAARVD
+496 GASSLAEGAARVD
-509 DGASSLA
+509 SGASSLA
-516 SGSAALADGNS
+516 SGAATLADGNAQ
-527 KIASGASSLA
+527 IASGASSLA
-537 SGSATLAE
+537 SGASSLAE

-553 TDSLKSGA
+553 TDSLKSGT
-561 ATLKDGSGTLA
+561 ATLKDGTSTLA
-572 EKEQAAVEGQQKVAD
+572 EKEQSAVEGQQKVAD
-587 GASNLKDGASQLSE
+587 GASNLKDGASQLTE
-601 GTGKL
+601 GTEKL
-606 ANGTDQLHSGASELK
+606 ASGTDQLNSGASELK
-621 EGTSSLQSGLAS
+621 DGTSSLQSGLAS

-643 SDQTKVADTMSN
+643 SEQTKVADTMSN

-698 NRALASHAPSIRVML
+698 NRALASHAPSVRVML
-713 GSWMPFGLVGV
+713 GSWMPFGLVGI

-740 EMAHPWLVW
+740 EMAHPWLAW

-759 TGFIHGLTVFLSA
+759 TGFIHGLTVFLGA
-772 PGKLMALVVLILQ
+772 PGKLVALVVLILQ

-798 PEPIRWMHDFF
+798 PESIRWMHDFF
-809 PMGYAVTGMRR
+809 PMGYAVAGTRR
-820 LSYGVNESSLWG
+820 LAYGINESSLWG

-837 TLWGLAGLLLG
+837 ALWGLAGLLLG

-863 APEISVS
+863 APEITV

>member
-69 QQVNTGADVKKNLLD
+69 QQVNIGDEVKKNLLD

-130 DADGKTGTIDPQS
+130 DANGNTGTIDPQS

-157 LTNIVTKAGTSV
+157 LTNIVMKAGTSV

-199 ADGASK
+199 ASGAEK
-205 VNNGTVKLADAIVQL
+205 VNTGTVKLADAIVQL

-255 AEGAEKLANGAEKL
+255 ADGADKLASGAATL
-269 DSGAEK
+269 DSGAAT
-275 LDSGAEKLVD
+275 LDSGAAKLVD

-308 SKLKDGSATLAEGT
+308 SKLKDGSATLAQGT
-322 SSLKDGSATLARG
+322 SSLKDGSATLAQG
-335 ANSLAEGTH
+335 ANSLAEGVH
-344 KLRQGLDQSGIR
+344 KLRQGLDESGIR

-401 APLVAA
+401 APMVAA

-432 TLNQKALESQ
+432 TLNQKALESH
-442 LASRDAVAADVMSK
+442 LASRSATAADAMSK

-496 GASSLADGAARVD
+496 GASSLAEGAARVD
-509 DGASSLA
+509 SGASSLA
-516 SGSAALADGNS
+516 SGAATLADGNAQ
-527 KIASGASSLA
+527 IASGASSLA

-561 ATLKDGSGTLA
+561 ATLKDGASTLA

-601 GTGKL
+601 GTEKL
-606 ANGTDQLHSGASELK
+606 ASGADQLNSGASELK
-621 EGTSSLQSGLAS
+621 DGTSSLQSGLAS

-661 NSLASGRNYGE
+661 DSLASGRNYGE

-698 NRALASHAPSIRVML
+698 NRALASHAPSVRVML
-713 GSWMPFGLVGV
+713 GSWMPFGLVGI

-740 EMAHPWLVW
+740 EMAHPWLAW

-759 TGFIHGLTVFLSA
+759 TGFIHGLTVFLGA
-772 PGKLMALVVLILQ
+772 PGKLVALVVLILQ

-798 PEPIRWMHDFF
+798 PESIRWMHDFF

-837 TLWGLAGLLLG
+837 ALWGLAGLLLG

-863 APEISVS
+863 APEITV

>member
-47 GHVNGIVG
+47 GHVNDIVG

-863 APEISVS
+863 APEISV

>member
-572 EKEQAAVEGQQKVAD
+572 EKEQTAVEGQQKVAD

-863 APEISVS
+863 APEISV

>member
-69 QQVNTGADVKKNLLD
+69 QQVNTGAEVKKNLLD

-130 DADGKTGTIDPQS
+130 DANGNTGTIDPQS

-199 ADGASK
+199 ASGAEK
-205 VNNGTVKLADAIVQL
+205 VNTGTVKLADAIVQL

-255 AEGAEKLANGAEKL
+255 ADGADKLASGAATL
-269 DSGAEK
+269 DSGAAT
-275 LDSGAEKLVD
+275 LNSGAAKLVD

-308 SKLKDGSATLAEGT
+308 SKLKDGSATLAQGT
-322 SSLKDGSATLARG
+322 SSLKDGSATLAQG

-344 KLRQGLDQSGIR
+344 KLRQGLDESGIR

-401 APLVAA
+401 APMVAA

-432 TLNQKALESQ
+432 TLNQKALESH
-442 LASRDAVAADVMSK
+442 LASRSATAADAMSK

-496 GASSLADGAARVD
+496 GASSLAEGAARVD
-509 DGASSLA
+509 SGASSLA
-516 SGSAALADGNS
+516 SGAATLADGNAQ
-527 KIASGASSLA
+527 IASGASSLA

-553 TDSLKSGA
+553 TDSLKSGT
-561 ATLKDGSGTLA
+561 ATLKDGTSTLA
-572 EKEQAAVEGQQKVAD
+572 EKEQTAVEGQQKVAD
-587 GASNLKDGASQLSE
+587 GASNLKDGASQLTE
-601 GTGKL
+601 GTEKL
-606 ANGTDQLHSGASELK
+606 ASGTDQLNSGASELK
-621 EGTSSLQSGLAS
+621 DGTSSLQSGLAS

-643 SDQTKVADTMSN
+643 SDQAKVADTMSN

-698 NRALASHAPSIRVML
+698 NRALASHAPSVRVML
-713 GSWMPFGLVGV
+713 GSWMPFGLVGI

-740 EMAHPWLVW
+740 EMAHPWLAW

-759 TGFIHGLTVFLSA
+759 TGFIHGLTVFLGA
-772 PGKLMALVVLILQ
+772 PGKLVALVVLILQ

-798 PEPIRWMHDFF
+798 PESIRWMHDFF

-820 LSYGVNESSLWG
+820 LSYGVNESSLGG

-837 TLWGLAGLLLG
+837 ALWGLAGLLLG

-863 APEISVS
+863 APEITV

>member
-130 DADGKTGTIDPQS
+130 DANGNTGTIDPQS

-199 ADGASK
+199 ASGAEK
-205 VNNGTVKLADAIVQL
+205 VNTGTVKLADAIVQL

-255 AEGAEKLANGAEKL
+255 ADGADKLASGAATL
-269 DSGAEK
+269 DSGAAT
-275 LDSGAEKLVD
+275 LNSGAAKLVD

-308 SKLKDGSATLAEGT
+308 SKLKDGSATLAQGT
-322 SSLKDGSATLARG
+322 SSLKDGSATLAQG

-344 KLRQGLDQSGIR
+344 KLRQGLDESGIR

-401 APLVAA
+401 APMVAA

-432 TLNQKALESQ
+432 TLNQKALESH
-442 LASRDAVAADVMSK
+442 LASRSATAADAMSK

-496 GASSLADGAARVD
+496 GASSLAEGAARVD
-509 DGASSLA
+509 SGASSLA
-516 SGSAALADGNS
+516 SGAATLADGNAQ
-527 KIASGASSLA
+527 IASGASSLA
-537 SGSATLAE
+537 SGASSLAE

-553 TDSLKSGA
+553 TDSLKSGT
-561 ATLKDGSGTLA
+561 ATLKDGTSTLA
-572 EKEQAAVEGQQKVAD
+572 EKEQSAVEGQQKVAD
-587 GASNLKDGASQLSE
+587 GASNLKDGASQLTE
-601 GTGKL
+601 GTEKL
-606 ANGTDQLHSGASELK
+606 ASGTDQLNSGASELK
-621 EGTSSLQSGLAS
+621 DGTSSLQSGLAS

-661 NSLASGRNYGE
+661 DSLASGRNYGE

-698 NRALASHAPSIRVML
+698 NRALASHAPSVRVML
-713 GSWMPFGLVGV
+713 GSWMPFGLVGI

-740 EMAHPWLVW
+740 EMAHPWLAW
-749 LFLCFVALVF
+749 LFLCFVALIF
-759 TGFIHGLTVFLSA
+759 TGFIHGLTVFLGA
-772 PGKLMALVVLILQ
+772 PGKLVALVVLILQ

-832 IMLVL
+832 TMLVL
-837 TLWGLAGLLLG
+837 ALWGLAGLLLG

-863 APEISVS
+863 APEITV

>member
-130 DADGKTGTIDPQS
+130 DANGNTGTIDPQS

-199 ADGASK
+199 ASGAEK
-205 VNNGTVKLADAIVQL
+205 VNTGTVKLADAIVQL

-255 AEGAEKLANGAEKL
+255 ADGADKLASGAATL
-269 DSGAEK
+269 DSGAAT
-275 LDSGAEKLVD
+275 LNSGAAKLVD

-308 SKLKDGSATLAEGT
+308 SKLKDGSATLAQGT
-322 SSLKDGSATLARG
+322 SSLKDGSATLAQG
-335 ANSLAEGTH
+335 ANSLAEGAH
-344 KLRQGLDQSGIR
+344 KLRQGLDESGIR

-401 APLVAA
+401 APMVAA

-432 TLNQKALESQ
+432 TLNQKALESH
-442 LASRDAVAADVMSK
+442 LASRSATAADAMSK

-481 SGVDALDAASTSVAK
+481 SGVDALDAAATSVAK

-509 DGASSLA
+509 SGASSLA
-516 SGSAALADGNS
+516 SGAATLADGNAQ
-527 KIASGASSLA
+527 IASGASSLA
-537 SGSATLAE
+537 SGASSLAE

-553 TDSLKSGA
+553 TDSLKSGT
-561 ATLKDGSGTLA
+561 ATLKDGTSTLA
-572 EKEQAAVEGQQKVAD
+572 EKEQSAVEGQQKVAD
-587 GASNLKDGASQLSE
+587 GASNLKDGASQLTE
-601 GTGKL
+601 GTEKL
-606 ANGTDQLHSGASELK
+606 ASGTDQLNSGASELK
-621 EGTSSLQSGLAS
+621 DGTSSLQSGLAS

-643 SDQTKVADTMSN
+643 SEQTKVADTMSN

-661 NSLASGRNYGE
+661 DSLASGRNYGE

-698 NRALASHAPSIRVML
+698 NRALASHAPSVRVML

-740 EMAHPWLVW
+740 EMAHPWLAW
-749 LFLCFVALVF
+749 LFLCFAALVF
-759 TGFIHGLTVFLSA
+759 TGFIHGLTVFLGA
-772 PGKLMALVVLILQ
+772 PGKLVALVVLILQ

-798 PEPIRWMHDFF
+798 PESIRWMHDFF

-837 TLWGLAGLLLG
+837 ALWGLAGLLLG

-863 APEISVS
+863 APEITV

>member
-97 EAVDGVEKGTYDFA
+97 EAVNGVEKGTYDFA

-130 DADGKTGTIDPQS
+130 DANGNTGTIDPQS

-199 ADGASK
+199 ASGAEK
-205 VNNGTVKLADAIVQL
+205 VNTGTVKLADAIVQL

-255 AEGAEKLANGAEKL
+255 ADGADKLASGAATL
-269 DSGAEK
+269 DSGAAA
-275 LDSGAEKLVD
+275 LNSGAAKLVD

-308 SKLKDGSATLAEGT
+308 SKLKDGSATLAQGT
-322 SSLKDGSATLARG
+322 SSLKDGSATLAQG

-344 KLRQGLDQSGIR
+344 KLRQGLDESGIR

-401 APLVAA
+401 APMVAA

-432 TLNQKALESQ
+432 TLNQKALESH
-442 LASRDAVAADVMSK
+442 LASRSATAADAMSK

-496 GASSLADGAARVD
+496 GASSLAEGAARVD
-509 DGASSLA
+509 SGASSLA
-516 SGSAALADGNS
+516 SGAATLVDGNAQ
-527 KIASGASSLA
+527 IASGASSLA
-537 SGSATLAE
+537 SGAATLAE

-553 TDSLKSGA
+553 TDSLKSGT
-561 ATLKDGSGTLA
+561 ATLKDGTSTLA
-572 EKEQAAVEGQQKVAD
+572 EKEQSAVEGQQKVAD
-587 GASNLKDGASQLSE
+587 GASNLKDGASQLTE
-601 GTGKL
+601 GTEKL
-606 ANGTDQLHSGASELK
+606 ASGTDQLNSGASELK
-621 EGTSSLQSGLAS
+621 DGTSSLQSGLAS

-698 NRALASHAPSIRVML
+698 NRALASHAPSVRVML
-713 GSWMPFGLVGV
+713 GSWMPFGLVGI

-740 EMAHPWLVW
+740 EMAHPWLAW
-749 LFLCFVALVF
+749 LFLCFVALIF
-759 TGFIHGLTVFLSA
+759 TGFIHGLTVFLGA
-772 PGKLMALVVLILQ
+772 PGKLVALVVLILQ

-837 TLWGLAGLLLG
+837 ALWGLAGLLLG

-863 APEISVS
+863 APEITV

>member
-1 MTVLRVALVELKRLT
+1 M
-16 SGVLPVLVLIAMSCI
+16 
-31 PLLYG
+31 
-36 ALYLYGNWDAY
+36 
-47 GHVNGIVG
+47 
-55 ALVVEDE
+55 
-62 GATDSSG
+62 
-69 QQVNTGADVKKNLLD
+69 
-84 AGTFDWRQVPTRE
+84 
-97 EAVDGVEKGTYDFA
+97 EKGTYDFA

-130 DADGKTGTIDPQS
+130 DANGNTGTIDPQS
-143 AGIEIVTNDANNYV
+143 AGIEIITNDANNYV

-199 ADGASK
+199 ASGAEK

-233 LKDGTVTLSD
+233 LKDGTSSLAD
-243 GTTQLVDAQKQL
+243 GQSQMLDGQKQL
-255 AEGAEKLANGAEKL
+255 AEGAGKLADGVSTLDSGAAKL
-269 DSGAEK
+269 DSGAGK
-275 LDSGAEKLVD
+275 LADGASSLKD
-285 GSTTLKN
+285 GS
-292 GTSTLASA
+292 STLASA

-308 SKLKDGSATLAEGT
+308 AKLKDGSATLAEGT
-322 SSLKDGSATLARG
+322 SSLKDGSATLAQG

-344 KLRQGLDQSGIR
+344 KLRQGLDESGIR

-401 APLVAA
+401 APMVAA

-432 TLNQKALESQ
+432 TLNQKALQSH
-442 LASRDAVAADVMSK
+442 LATRDAAAADALSK
-456 LQALK
+456 LSALK
-461 SSHCVAD
+461 SSHCISD
-468 GSSSSAAKIQTLV
+468 GSSSTAAKIQTLV
-481 SGVDALDAASTSVAK
+481 SGVDALDSGASSLAK
-496 GASSLADGAARVD
+496 GASSLAEGAARVD
-509 DGASSLA
+509 AGASSLA

-537 SGSATLAE
+537 SGSATLSGGASELKE
-545 GTENLKSG
+545 GTG
-553 TDSLKSGA
+553 SLKSGA
-561 ATLKDGSGTLA
+561 AELKDGSGTLA
-572 EKEQAAVEGQQKVAD
+572 EKQQSAVEGQQKLAD
-587 GASNLKDGASQLSE
+587 GADKLKDGASQLSD
-601 GTGKL
+601 GTEKL
-606 ANGTDQLHSGASELK
+606 SDGSSKLNDGASELK
-621 EGTSSLQSGLAS
+621 DGTSSLESGLAS
-633 GTKQVPNLSE
+633 GAKQVPSLAPT
-643 SDQTKVADTMSN
+643 DQAKVADTMSN

-698 NRALASHAPSIRVML
+698 NRALASHAPSVRVML
-713 GSWMPFGLVGV
+713 GSWMPFGLVGI

-740 EMAHPWLVW
+740 EMAHPWLAW

-759 TGFIHGLTVFLSA
+759 TGFIHGLTVFLGA
-772 PGKLMALVVLILQ
+772 PGKLVALVVLILQ

-798 PEPIRWMHDFF
+798 PESIRWMHDFF

-820 LSYGVNESSLWG
+820 LSYGVNESSLGG

-837 TLWGLAGLLLG
+837 ALWGLAGLLLG

-863 APEISVS
+863 APEITV

>member
-16 SGVLPVLVLIAMSCI
+16 SGVLPILVLIAMSCI

-130 DADGKTGTIDPQS
+130 DANGNTGTIDPQS

-199 ADGASK
+199 ASGAEK
-205 VNNGTVKLADAIVQL
+205 VNTGTVKLADAIVQL

-255 AEGAEKLANGAEKL
+255 ADGADKLASGAATL
-269 DSGAEK
+269 DSGAAT
-275 LDSGAEKLVD
+275 LNSGAAKLVD

-308 SKLKDGSATLAEGT
+308 SKLKDGSATLAQGT
-322 SSLKDGSATLARG
+322 SSLKDGSATLAQG

-344 KLRQGLDQSGIR
+344 KLRQGLDESGIR

-401 APLVAA
+401 APMVAA

-432 TLNQKALESQ
+432 TLNQKALESH
-442 LASRDAVAADVMSK
+442 LASRSATAADAMSK

-496 GASSLADGAARVD
+496 GASSLAEGAARVD
-509 DGASSLA
+509 SGASSLA
-516 SGSAALADGNS
+516 SGAATLADGNAQ
-527 KIASGASSLA
+527 IASGASSLA
-537 SGSATLAE
+537 SGASSLAE

-553 TDSLKSGA
+553 TDSLKSGT
-561 ATLKDGSGTLA
+561 ATLKDGTSTLA
-572 EKEQAAVEGQQKVAD
+572 EKEQSAVEGQQKVAD
-587 GASNLKDGASQLSE
+587 GASNLKDGASQLTE
-601 GTGKL
+601 GTEKL
-606 ANGTDQLHSGASELK
+606 ASGTDQLNSGASELK
-621 EGTSSLQSGLAS
+621 DGTSSLQSGLAS

-643 SDQTKVADTMSN
+643 SEQAKVADTMSN

-661 NSLASGRNYGE
+661 DSLASGRNYGE

-698 NRALASHAPSIRVML
+698 NRALASHAPSVRVML
-713 GSWMPFGLVGV
+713 GSWMPFGLVGI

-740 EMAHPWLVW
+740 EMAHPWLAW
-749 LFLCFVALVF
+749 LFLCFVALIF
-759 TGFIHGLTVFLSA
+759 TGFIHGLTVFLGA
-772 PGKLMALVVLILQ
+772 PGKLVALVVLILQ

-798 PEPIRWMHDFF
+798 PESIRWMHDFF

-863 APEISVS
+863 APEITV